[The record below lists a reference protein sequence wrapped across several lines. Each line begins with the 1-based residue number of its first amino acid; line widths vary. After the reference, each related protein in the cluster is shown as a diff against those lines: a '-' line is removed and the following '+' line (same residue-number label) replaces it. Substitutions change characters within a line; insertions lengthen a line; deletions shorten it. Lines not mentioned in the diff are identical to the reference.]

1 MQRKSNKQQES
12 LKNQVKRQANK
23 PPDKE
28 SQLTGDEENTVS
40 TGSTLL
46 DLAISGGRV
55 RGGGLPAGIL
65 VEIFGPPASGKTV
78 MLSEIA
84 GNIQNSGGEALFYD
98 PEARLNK
105 QFAKMFRLKIDE
117 SNYEV
122 PERVPDIFTKV
133 RKWQPENQNI
143 VNGVFADSLA
153 ALSTQLEME
162 NDEGDKM
169 GMRRAKEFSE
179 ELRKTCRI
187 IKKRNLLIV
196 CSNQIRETM
205 NQFGPKYK
213 SPGGEAIGFY
223 SSVRLKLD
231 NPKRITRKR
240 TIHGKEEKRV
250 AGVETAV
257 EVYKNSTWKPY
268 RSAPLYIYFD
278 YGIDDIRA
286 NLQFIKDHTKHK
298 IYTIGGRELSVE
310 KDKAIEIIEQEE
322 LEDQLREE
330 VIDLWQK
337 IEDKFKSNRKPKKR

>member
-1 MQRKSNKQQES
+1 MKRKKAQSES
-12 LKNQVKRQANK
+12 LKQQVKRQANK
-23 PPDKE
+23 PAPKE
-28 SQLTGDEENTVS
+28 DEAEGDVNLMTS

-46 DLAISGGRV
+46 DLAISGGRI

-65 VEIFGPPASGKTV
+65 VEIFGPSGSGKTV

-84 GNIQNSGGEALFYD
+84 GNIQNDGGEALFYD

-105 QFAKMFRLKIDE
+105 QFAKMFRLKIDD
-117 SNYEV
+117 SNYEI

-133 RKWQPENQNI
+133 RKWEPENSDI

-153 ALSTQLEME
+153 ALSTQLEMS
-162 NDEGDKM
+162 DEGDKM

-196 CSNQIRETM
+196 CSNQIRETL

-240 TIHGKEEKRV
+240 TIHKKEQKRV
-250 AGVETAV
+250 VGVETEV
-257 EVYKNSTWKPY
+257 EVFKNSTWKPF
-268 RSAPLYIYFD
+268 RTAPLLIYFD

-286 NLQFIKDHTKHK
+286 NLQFIKDHTKNTT
-298 IYTIGGRELSVE
+298 YTIGGRELSND
-310 KDKAIEIIEQEE
+310 KNKAIAIIEEEE

-330 VIDLWQK
+330 VIDLWGK
-337 IEDKFKSNRKPKKR
+337 IEEKFKSDRKPKKK